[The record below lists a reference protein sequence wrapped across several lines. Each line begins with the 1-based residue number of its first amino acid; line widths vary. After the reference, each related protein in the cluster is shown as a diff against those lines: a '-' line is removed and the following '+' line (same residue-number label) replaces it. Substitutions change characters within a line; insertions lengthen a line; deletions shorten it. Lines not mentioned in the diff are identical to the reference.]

1 MAMRIRHK
9 VWLASVIL
17 LAGYLI
23 NVTLGFVQNGQT
35 EATLRTTAETSFPAA
50 QHCQKV
56 LTDFEDQ
63 SRLFEE
69 GVIFGEQ
76 EMLTKARDKG
86 ATLLERLR
94 EIQALEG
101 LDEHLA
107 ADIDRAIDET
117 EAYNSAAFDLYRKMA
132 QGDFAAAS
140 AEARSAVASQRESLL
155 AQHES
160 HVDHTSENL
169 QSTLA
174 DAKTASQRARVVS
187 LALFAVVI
195 AVSIVAVRYVTTR
208 MITAPLH
215 TILDRMADIADGQGD
230 LTQRLDVHSN
240 DEIGELSETFNRFV
254 GKIQDAIKAVAQNTD
269 VVGRSAQS
277 LHEVSEQMRATATQT
292 MERSQAAERESNDVN
307 ASALSAA
314 SSSEEM
320 SSSIDEIAQNAALAA
335 QETGMA
341 VENVQQA
348 TQRIGELDAA
358 GTEIGSVIKV
368 IESIAEQTNLLAL
381 NATIEAARA
390 GEAGK
395 GFAVVANE
403 VKELASQT
411 ARATEESTE
420 KIRYI
425 QESTQRSV
433 TAMDEIS
440 AVIGRIN
447 DIATTIAAAVEEQS
461 AATREITQSVN
472 KAAQGSSAITQNVA
486 LVSRSAQDAS
496 NRADST
502 LSSANELSTMVQQLQ
517 SLVGQF
523 RY

>member
-1 MAMRIRHK
+1 MKRNAYPPIPPCSRDS
-9 VWLASVIL
+9 L
-17 LAGYLI
+17 
-23 NVTLGFVQNGQT
+23 
-35 EATLRTTAETSFPAA
+35 SFP
-50 QHCQKV
+50 
-56 LTDFEDQ
+56 
-63 SRLFEE
+63 
-69 GVIFGEQ
+69 
-76 EMLTKARDKG
+76 G
-86 ATLLERLR
+86 APIPTTEVRR
-94 EIQALEG
+94 RA
-101 LDEHLA
+101 DEL
-107 ADIDRAIDET
+107 
-117 EAYNSAAFDLYRKMA
+117 
-132 QGDFAAAS
+132 G
-140 AEARSAVASQRESLL
+140 
-155 AQHES
+155 
-160 HVDHTSENL
+160 
-169 QSTLA
+169 
-174 DAKTASQRARVVS
+174 
-187 LALFAVVI
+187 
-195 AVSIVAVRYVTTR
+195 
-208 MITAPLH
+208 
-215 TILDRMADIADGQGD
+215 
-230 LTQRLDVHSN
+230 
-240 DEIGELSETFNRFV
+240 ETFNRFV
-254 GKIQDAIKAVAQNTD
+254 GKMHEAIRAV
-269 VVGRSAQS
+269 
-277 LHEVSEQMRATATQT
+277 
-292 MERSQAAERESNDVN
+292 
-307 ASALSAA
+307 
-314 SSSEEM
+314 
-320 SSSIDEIAQNAALAA
+320 AQNAALAA

-390 GEAGK
+390 VEAGK

-472 KAAQGSSAITQNVA
+472 QAARGSSAITQNVG
-486 LVSRSAQDAS
+486 LVAQSAQEAS

>member
-1 MAMRIRHK
+1 MRIRHK
-9 VWLASVIL
+9 VWLASAIL

-23 NVTLGFVQNGQT
+23 NVTLGVVQNGRT

-50 QHCQKV
+50 QLCQKV
-56 LTDFEDQ
+56 LTEFEDQ

-69 GVIFGEQ
+69 GVIFGEP
-76 EMLTKARDKG
+76 EMLAKAEEKG
-86 ATLLERLR
+86 RALLERLEEVR
-94 EIQALEG
+94 SLEG
-101 LDEHLA
+101 LDEDFA
-107 ADIDRAIDET
+107 ADVGHAVAET
-117 EAYNSAAFDLYRKMA
+117 KTYNAAALDLYQKMA
-132 QGDFAAAS
+132 SGDFSAAS
-140 AEARSAVASQRESLL
+140 AEARSAVAEQRESLL
-155 AQHES
+155 AAHEA
-160 HVDHTSENL
+160 HVERTSEDL
-169 QSTLA
+169 QATLA
-174 DAKTASQRARVVS
+174 GAKSASQRARVISIV
-187 LALFAVVI
+187 LFVVVI
-195 AVSIVAVRYVTTR
+195 AVSIVAVRTVTSR

-240 DEIGELSETFNRFV
+240 DEIGELSDTFNRFV
-254 GKIQDAIKAVAQNTD
+254 GKIHEAIRAVAQNTD
-269 VVGRSAQS
+269 VVGRSAKS
-277 LHEVSEQMRATATQT
+277 LHDVSEQMRATATQT

-472 KAAQGSSAITQNVA
+472 KAAQGSSAITQNVG
-486 LVSRSAQDAS
+486 LVAQSAQEAS

-502 LSSANELSTMVQQLQ
+502 LSSANELSSMVQQLQ